1 MIHVQAAGLTDVGKK
16 RDGNEDAYFIDDA
29 RQLYVVAD
37 GMGGHLAGEVASGL
51 VVETLQSFFEN
62 CDSASLT
69 IGDDALSADANQL
82 VQGICKA
89 NKAVRS
95 RAQSSTE
102 CRGMGSTLA
111 AVYLTDSTVIA
122 ANVGDSPIYLVHD
135 GAIELISVMHT
146 VGAEIAATRPERAHM
161 IDARILQMLTRA
173 MGTADD
179 VLPDVCEMQCF
190 QGDVFLLCS
199 DGLSNKVSMDEI
211 ARIANEH
218 TPVDACKN
226 LVDLANERGGEDNI
240 TVVIIKIAGI
250 GGRQHPLK
258 RLLLRLL
265 EKTKKYFSTNS

>member
-51 VVETLQSFFEN
+51 VVETLQGFFET
-62 CDSASLT
+62 CDGASLT
-69 IGDDALSADANQL
+69 IGNDELSADANQL
-82 VQGICKA
+82 VRGICQA

-95 RAQSSTE
+95 RAQSSSE
-102 CRGMGSTLA
+102 FRGMGSTLA
-111 AVYLTDSTVIA
+111 SVYLTDSTVIA

-146 VGAEIAATRPERAHM
+146 VAAEIAATRPERAHM
-161 IDARILQMLTRA
+161 IDERILHMLTRA
-173 MGTADD
+173 IGTADD

-190 QGDVFLLCS
+190 TGDVFLLCS

-211 ARIANEH
+211 ERIVMENTAQ
-218 TPVDACKN
+218 DACKN

-240 TVVIIKIAGI
+240 TVVIIKITGVDAHV
-250 GGRQHPLK
+250 HPFK

-265 EKTKKYFSTNS
+265 KEVKNYFSINS

>member
-1 MIHVQAAGLTDVGKK
+1 MIHVQTAGLTDVGKK

-37 GMGGHLAGEVASGL
+37 GMGGHLAGELASGL

-62 CDSASLT
+62 SDGASLT
-69 IGDDALSADANQL
+69 IGDDELSADANQL
-82 VQGICKA
+82 VWGIRQA

-122 ANVGDSPIYLVHD
+122 ANVGDSPIYLVHE

-146 VGAEIAATRPERAHM
+146 VGAEIAATRPERAQR

-190 QGDVFLLCS
+190 KGDVFLLCS
-199 DGLSNKVSMDEI
+199 DGLSNKVSMDELACI
-211 ARIANEH
+211 ATGN
-218 TPVDACKN
+218 TPVDDCKK

-240 TVVIIKIAGI
+240 TVVIIKIAGVDAQ
-250 GGRQHPLK
+250 QHPLK
-258 RLLLRLL
+258 RMLLRLF
-265 EKTKKYFSTNS
+265 EQVKNYFSTNS